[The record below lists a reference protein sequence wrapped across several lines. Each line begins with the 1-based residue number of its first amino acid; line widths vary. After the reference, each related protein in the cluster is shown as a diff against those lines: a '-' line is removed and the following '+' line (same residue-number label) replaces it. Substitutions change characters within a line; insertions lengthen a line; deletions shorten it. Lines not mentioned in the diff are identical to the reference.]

1 MKGVKVNFTVNG
13 DKVSIEV
20 KPYETLLETLRERLY
35 LTGAKESCSLGSC
48 GSCTVIL
55 DGIPVRSCLV
65 LAPEVEGK
73 NIATVEGLEKDGTL
87 HPLQEAFMEKGA
99 VQCGF
104 CTSGMILTAKAL
116 LDRQKKPS
124 KKSNRSDYL
133 FQYMPLYRIQKDYR
147 SRYDCGGK
155 NGSNLNLVFYRLYC
169 QTHQATH

>member
-1 MKGVKVNFTVNG
+1 MKEVEVTFTING
-13 DKVSIEV
+13 EKVSADV

-35 LTGAKESCSLGSC
+35 LTGAKEACSLGSC
-48 GSCTVIL
+48 GACTVIL

-65 LAPEVEGK
+65 LTPEVEGK
-73 NIATVEGLEKDGTL
+73 IITTVEGLEKNGAL

-124 KKSNRSDYL
+124 KNQIIRTISSNICRCTGYKKIIEAVMSAAEK
-133 FQYMPLYRIQKDYR
+133 MA
-147 SRYDCGGK
+147 
-155 NGSNLNLVFYRLYC
+155 
-169 QTHQATH
+169 AT